1 MKQGF
6 IVLHRSMLEWE
17 WYNDQN
23 TKCLFLHLLLMAN
36 FEDKKWRGIEIK
48 RGQVITS
55 IENLAKSTTLT
66 TKQTRIALSKL
77 KKTNEIVVKGA
88 SSYSLITLT
97 NYCLYQDIDEKK
109 GKQRASKGANGGQT
123 EGEQGANG
131 GQQLNNENN
140 DNNENNPLSPKA
152 GDGILKVFQGGIG
165 ELEKLLDVKTNQE
178 ASANAQG
185 WDMLHLKG
193 IYISFLKRNGLP
205 KNISQAF
212 PAWCL
217 SYTKGKKPN

>member
-23 TKCLFLHLLLMAN
+23 TKCLFLHLLLTAN

-66 TKQTRIALSKL
+66 IKQTRIALSKL
-77 KKTNEIVVKGA
+77 KKTNEIVVKGT

-97 NYCLYQDIDEKK
+97 NYCVYQDIDEKK
-109 GKQRASKGANGGQT
+109 GKQGASKEADGGQAR
-123 EGEQGANG
+123 GKQGASG

-140 DNNENNPLSPKA
+140 ENNPLTPEA
-152 GDGILKVFQGGIG
+152 GAGVFFEGGLG
-165 ELEKLLDVKTNQE
+165 ELEKLLDAKTNQE
-178 ASANAQG
+178 AAANAQG
-185 WDMLHLKG
+185 WDMVYLKG
-193 IYISFLKRNGLP
+193 KYISFLKRNGLP
-205 KNISQAF
+205 NDITKAF
-212 PAWCL
+212 PAYCL
-217 SYTKGKKPN
+217 SYTKGKKL